1 MQKHQIIL
9 GSILLL
15 AVTTITSLAQPPTRS
30 EAHSLTLSV
39 QKQTRSKRDLQ
50 RGYRLIIR
58 LKPTKEHPKIDRS
71 DLDGVQTV
79 FKNRLKDLGISGA
92 VIQPIG
98 KDRISVKLSGDSNLE
113 QLKRVLGSTGSIEFR
128 EQKIGTEGQLN
139 AEMAVLREA
148 RENQI
153 VLEKTG
159 DKKALRTTQSI
170 VQKQYT
176 EINKLFDRPKITGK
190 QIVRANE
197 EPLADG
203 GGWNIAIEFDKKGAE
218 AFRQLTKNL
227 AGTGRSIGIFVDNN
241 PISTPTV
248 GAEFAATGITGGK
261 AVIMG
266 NFTPQTAADLAI
278 ELRGGALPMPV
289 EIIETRKY

>member
-15 AVTTITSLAQPPTRS
+15 AVTTITSLAQPSTRS

-39 QKQTRSKRDLQ
+39 QKPTRSKRYLQ

-79 FKNRLKDLGISGA
+79 FKNRLKDLGISAA

-98 KDRISVKLSGDSNLE
+98 KDRISVKLAGDADLE
-113 QLKRVLGSTGSIEFR
+113 QLKRVLISTGGIEFR

-148 RENQI
+148 REKQI
-153 VLEKTG
+153 LLEKTSG
-159 DKKALRTTQSI
+159 KKAFATNQSI
-170 VQKQYT
+170 IQKQYA

-197 EPLADG
+197 EPLPG
-203 GGWNIAIEFDKKGAE
+203 GGWNIAIEFDNKGAE

-227 AGTGRSIGIFVDNN
+227 AGTGRSIGVFVNNN

-261 AVIMG
+261 AVITG

-278 ELRGGALPMPV
+278 ELRGGALPVPV

>member
-30 EAHSLTLSV
+30 EAHLLTLSV
-39 QKQTRSKRDLQ
+39 RKQTRSKRYLQ

-79 FKNRLKDLGISGA
+79 FKNRLKALGISA
-92 VIQPIG
+92 AIIQPIG
-98 KDRISVKLSGDSNLE
+98 KDRISVKLPGDADLG
-113 QLKRVLGSTGSIEFR
+113 QLKRVLSSTGGIEFR

-148 RENQI
+148 REKQI
-153 VLEKTG
+153 LLEKTS
-159 DKKALRTTQSI
+159 DKKALATNQLI
-170 VQKQYT
+170 IQKQYA

-197 EPLADG
+197 EPLPG
-203 GGWNIAIEFDKKGAE
+203 GGWNIAIEFDNKGAE

-227 AGTGRSIGIFVDNN
+227 AGTGRSIGVFVNNN

-261 AVIMG
+261 AVITG
-266 NFTPQTAADLAI
+266 NFTLQTVLDLAI